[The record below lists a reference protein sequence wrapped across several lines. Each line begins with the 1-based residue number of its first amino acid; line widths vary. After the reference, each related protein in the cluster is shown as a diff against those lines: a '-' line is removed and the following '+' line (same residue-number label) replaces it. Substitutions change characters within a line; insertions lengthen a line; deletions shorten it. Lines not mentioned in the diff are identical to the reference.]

1 MPIRQIPFDPPVC
14 LVPSAHS
21 FDALQH
27 LVEQHTDHLPVCEQG
42 KLLGIVGV
50 NDLLAR
56 ALPVSAR
63 LAGGL
68 TDLGFAGDAQRLL
81 VQLMDQ
87 LRHLEVADIM
97 HQPPHVL
104 DEECPILEAVFLLN
118 KYAVP
123 LPVIDRDGRFRT
135 MLSPRQVLA
144 FLMNSATSEK

>member
-1 MPIRQIPFDPPVC
+1 MPIRQIPYAPPIC
-14 LVPSAHS
+14 LAPSDHS
-21 FDALQH
+21 FEALQR
-27 LVEQHTDHLPVCEQG
+27 LIEQHTDHLPVCEHG
-42 KLLGIVGV
+42 KLLGIVSI

-56 ALPVSAR
+56 TLPVSAR

-81 VQLMDQ
+81 APLMDQ

-104 DEECPILEAVFLLN
+104 DEDCPILEAAFLLN
-118 KYAVP
+118 KHAAP